1 LAFGDGAPAIKRYL
15 PEARAAA
22 DFVIVVAH
30 AGAVCEES
38 CRGEIIDIAR
48 QLDSGSVDLI
58 VAGHTHWGVNTVVNG
73 IPILEAQSS
82 GRAIGVADFVRVGG
96 RSREVRMQLVTP
108 YADQVHPDPAL
119 VATLARQQEAVRAAT
134 ERPVARVK
142 FPLKREG
149 DEYGLGR
156 LIAEAQR
163 SAGRGDVAIM
173 NNGGIRSDLRDGVV
187 TWGNLYQVQPFQ
199 NRLQRL
205 TVPSAALLAALEHCV
220 TGSGRLPDCHIAG
233 VEVWYDARKES
244 GKRIVRTRLTN
255 GKSIEKDRT
264 YSLVVSDFMATGG
277 SGFGMLNAVPREDI
291 DVVDLD
297 ALIRYLTVL
306 PSPVEAPAEPRFHRI
321 DQPGTRR

>member
-1 LAFGDGAPAIKRYL
+1 M
-15 PEARAAA
+15 
-22 DFVIVVAH
+22 
-30 AGAVCEES
+30 
-38 CRGEIIDIAR
+38 
-48 QLDSGSVDLI
+48 
-58 VAGHTHWGVNTVVNG
+58 
-73 IPILEAQSS
+73 
-82 GRAIGVADFVRVGG
+82 
-96 RSREVRMQLVTP
+96 RMQLITP

-119 VATLARQQEAVRAAT
+119 VAALARQQEAVRTAT
-134 ERPVARVK
+134 ERPIARVK

-156 LIAEAQR
+156 LIADAQR
-163 SAGRGDVAIM
+163 SAGRADVAIM
-173 NNGGIRSDLRDGVV
+173 NNGGIRSDLREGVV

-205 TVPSAALLAALEHCV
+205 TASSAALLAALEHCV

-244 GKRIVRTRLTN
+244 GKRIVRTRLAN

-264 YSLVVSDFMATGG
+264 YTLVVSDFMATGG
-277 SGFGMLNAVPREDI
+277 SGFAMLNAVPREDI

-297 ALIRYLTVL
+297 ALIRYLSVL
-306 PSPVEAPAEPRFHRI
+306 ASPVEAPAEPRFHRI